1 MTEASLVVVI
11 TWCLVLTIVLTIALR
26 QTLIFRKYAKFSAE
40 KAKKYEQ
47 QRKKEIDEKYNMYI
61 SLTPDELDH
70 RLVRIFSRSLE
81 LASVTFVSKNDPDAA
96 PKLYAKAVEKT
107 LVFIGDESI
116 AAIDRYY
123 GKDYVIKWCE
133 LAYALIE
140 NKGLLSK
147 LIDKDAYADEIEKFL
162 T

>member
-1 MTEASLVVVI
+1 MS
-11 TWCLVLTIVLTIALR
+11 
-26 QTLIFRKYAKFSAE
+26 
-40 KAKKYEQ
+40 
-47 QRKKEIDEKYNMYI
+47 
-61 SLTPDELDH
+61 
-70 RLVRIFSRSLE
+70 
-81 LASVTFVSKNDPDAA
+81 
-96 PKLYAKAVEKT
+96 
-107 LVFIGDESI
+107 
-116 AAIDRYY
+116 